1 MKLAIA
7 GMAAA
12 GLMIAGAAVA
22 ADMPAVGKAKCAACH
37 AIQKKVIG
45 PSWLDVARKY
55 KGDPEAVN
63 KIVMNVTNGGK
74 FGWNTGTTMPP
85 RGLGAN
91 DAEVQKLSAFI
102 VELAN
107 EQ

>member
-7 GMAAA
+7 GMVTA
-12 GLMIAGAAVA
+12 GLMFSGAAVA

-37 AIQKKVIG
+37 AIEKKVIG
-45 PSWLDVARKY
+45 PAWMDVSKKY

-63 KIVMNVTNGGK
+63 KIVMNVVNGGA
-74 FGWNTGTTMPP
+74 FGWKTGTTMPP

-91 DAEVQKLSAFI
+91 DAEVQKLAAFI
-102 VELAN
+102 AELAN
-107 EQ
+107 AQ